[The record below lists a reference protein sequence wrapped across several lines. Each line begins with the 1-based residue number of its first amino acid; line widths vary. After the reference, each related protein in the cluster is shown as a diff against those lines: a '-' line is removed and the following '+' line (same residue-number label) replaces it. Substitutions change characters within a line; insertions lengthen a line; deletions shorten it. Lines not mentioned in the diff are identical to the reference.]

1 MKKDKFIEQIEK
13 YKKQM
18 YVVAYSILKNPTDAE
33 DVVQE
38 ALLTSYERLHTLQDE
53 EKFKPWLMR
62 ILVNQ
67 AKMYIRKNSRI
78 VYIGNEEEIDQVT
91 PKNNYEEIWDVVL
104 SLNSKLS
111 LVVILYYSQGYSVKE
126 ISKIAGIPA
135 GTAKSRLSKAREL
148 LRKELVENNG

>member
-135 GTAKSRLSKAREL
+135 GTVKSRLSKAREL
-148 LRKELVENNG
+148 LRKELGENNG

>member
-91 PKNNYEEIWDVVL
+91 AKNNYEEIWDVVL

-135 GTAKSRLSKAREL
+135 GTVKSRLSKAREL
-148 LRKELVENNG
+148 LRKELGENNG

>member
-135 GTAKSRLSKAREL
+135 GTVKSRLSKAREL
-148 LRKELVENNG
+148 LKKELGENYG

>member
-1 MKKDKFIEQIEK
+1 MKKDKFIEQIER

-18 YVVAYSILKNPTDAE
+18 YMAAYSLLKNPTDAE

-38 ALLTSYERLHTLQDE
+38 ALLTAYERLYTLQDE
-53 EKFKPWLMR
+53 EKFKPWLMK

-78 VYIGNEEEIDQVT
+78 VYIENGEEIDQET
-91 PKNNYEEIWDVVL
+91 AKGNYEEIWDVVL

-126 ISKIAGIPA
+126 ISKIVGIPA
-135 GTAKSRLSKAREL
+135 GTVKSRLAKARVL
-148 LRKELVENNG
+148 LREELGEL

>member
-1 MKKDKFIEQIEK
+1 MA
-13 YKKQM
+13 
-18 YVVAYSILKNPTDAE
+18 AYSLLKNPTDAE

-38 ALLTSYERLHTLQDE
+38 ALLTAYERLYTLQDE
-53 EKFKPWLMR
+53 EKFKPWLMK

-78 VYIGNEEEIDQVT
+78 VYIENGEEIDQET
-91 PKNNYEEIWDVVL
+91 AKGNYEEIWDVVL

-126 ISKIAGIPA
+126 ISKIVGIPA
-135 GTAKSRLSKAREL
+135 GTVKSRLAKARVL
-148 LRKELVENNG
+148 LRE

>member
-91 PKNNYEEIWDVVL
+91 PKNNCEEIWDVVL

-135 GTAKSRLSKAREL
+135 GTVKSRLSKAREL
-148 LRKELVENNG
+148 LRKELGENNG

>member
-18 YVVAYSILKNPTDAE
+18 YVVAYSILKNSTDAE

-135 GTAKSRLSKAREL
+135 GTVKSRLSKAREL

>member
-38 ALLTSYERLHTLQDE
+38 ALLTAYERLHTLQDE

-135 GTAKSRLSKAREL
+135 GTVKSRLSKAREL
-148 LRKELVENNG
+148 LRKELGENNG

>member
-91 PKNNYEEIWDVVL
+91 PKN
-104 SLNSKLS
+104 
-111 LVVILYYSQGYSVKE
+111 
-126 ISKIAGIPA
+126 
-135 GTAKSRLSKAREL
+135 
-148 LRKELVENNG
+148 

>member
-53 EKFKPWLMR
+53 EKFKPWLMS

-78 VYIGNEEEIDQVT
+78 VYIENGEEIDQET
-91 PKNNYEEIWDVVL
+91 AKGNYEEIWDVVL

-126 ISKIAGIPA
+126 ISKIVGIPA
-135 GTAKSRLSKAREL
+135 GTVKSRLAKARVL
-148 LRKELVENNG
+148 LREELGEL

>member
-111 LVVILYYSQGYSVKE
+111 LVVILYYSQGYSVKK

-135 GTAKSRLSKAREL
+135 GTVKSRLSKAREL

>member
-67 AKMYIRKNSRI
+67 AKMYILKNSRI

-135 GTAKSRLSKAREL
+135 GTVKSRLSKAREL

>member
-38 ALLTSYERLHTLQDE
+38 ALLTAYERLHTLQDE

-91 PKNNYEEIWDVVL
+91 AKNNYEEIWDVVL

-135 GTAKSRLSKAREL
+135 GTVKSRLSKAREL
-148 LRKELVENNG
+148 LRKELGENNG

>member
-18 YVVAYSILKNPTDAE
+18 YVVAYSILKNQTDAE

-135 GTAKSRLSKAREL
+135 GTVKSRLSKAREL

>member
-18 YVVAYSILKNPTDAE
+18 YVVAYSILKNPMDAE

-135 GTAKSRLSKAREL
+135 GTVKSRLSKAREL